1 MLVNVLQYTGY
12 SPDRKEFSGPTCQ
25 FNSPEAEKLLL
36 IYLVI
41 NHLQVTQHFFGR
53 QAYVRTSNT
62 GVRNIIL
69 GVQDF
74 IIIQIGLMPPH
85 GVI

>member
-1 MLVNVLQYTGY
+1 MSYNTQDIAQIG
-12 SPDRKEFSGPTCQ
+12 KKFSGPTCQ

-41 NHLQVTQHFFGR
+41 NHLRSPSISLVDRPMLGQVTLVLE
-53 QAYVRTSNT
+53 Y
-62 GVRNIIL
+62 IIL